1 MLHTDGNP
9 KGIRVDIY
17 PLLKRLVDQDGSDLY
32 LATGAPPSAKFS
44 GELTPLS
51 DTPFAHGEVE
61 AIARSVMNEEQC
73 EEFDRE
79 LEMNLAISPEG
90 IGRFRLNIFKQRN
103 EVSLVARNIQTEIP
117 RFDDLGLP
125 AILKDVITAKNG
137 LVLFVGGTGS
147 GKSTSLAALIDH
159 RNAFKGGHI
168 ITIEDPVEYVHP
180 HKKCIVNQREV
191 GVDTMSFHAALK
203 NTLRQAPDVILIGE
217 IRDRE
222 TMEHAVAFAETGHLA
237 ISTLH
242 ANNANQAIDRII
254 NFFPAESKAQLLH
267 DLGNNV
273 RAIVS
278 QRLVPTVDGKRC
290 AAIEILLGS
299 HTIKQMIMKNQ
310 LSDIKEA
317 MLKSENQGMKTFDSA
332 LYDLVQEGRITEEEA
347 LKNADSANNLR
358 LRLKLTAKSA
368 PEEDDAELML
378 RGEVPAA
385 SAGDVEE
392 GADAA
397 DADGEE
403 DVAEATPDADIHAMM
418 AARMGGGGTSAAA
431 NEPGADASGGDA
443 AARAAKAAEKLAAL
457 RAAKAAKSAG
467 AANGGNAAA
476 PTAASGDAGGLA
488 SAAAAFELSLE
499 PTEEPE
505 EAPEPGAEEDPMQMG
520 MGRVG

>member
-1 MLHTDGNP
+1 MHIND
-9 KGIRVDIY
+9 
-17 PLLKRLVDQDGSDLY
+17 LLKRLVDFDGSDLY

-44 GELTPLS
+44 GELTALS
-51 DTPFAHGEVE
+51 DTAFGHGEVE
-61 AIARSVMNEEQC
+61 AIARTIMNDEQC

-79 LEMNLAISPEG
+79 MEMNLAIALDG

-125 AILKDVITAKNG
+125 EILKDVITAKNG

-191 GVDTMSFHAALK
+191 GVDTNSFHAALK

-242 ANNANQAIDRII
+242 ANNANQALDRII
-254 NFFPAESKAQLLH
+254 NFFPEERKAQLLN
-267 DLGNNV
+267 DLGNNI

-278 QRLVPTVDGKRC
+278 QRLIPTVDGKRC

-299 HTIKQMIMKNQ
+299 HTIKQMIMKDQ
-310 LSDIKEA
+310 LTDIKEA
-317 MLKSENQGMKTFDSA
+317 MQKSENQGMKTFDSA
-332 LYDLVQEGRITEEEA
+332 LFELAKEGRITEGEA

-358 LRLKLTAKSA
+358 LRFKLSGPADNEDQTELLMRGQLPSQIAANKAAQETKTSKEEISEKGKPDTSDVKSSIHSA
-368 PEEDDAELML
+368 MAEQIANHMAANDAEN
-378 RGEVPAA
+378 
-385 SAGDVEE
+385 SN
-392 GADAA
+392 GANS
-397 DADGEE
+397 E
-403 DVAEATPDADIHAMM
+403 PL
-418 AARMGGGGTSAAA
+418 AAA
-431 NEPGADASGGDA
+431 
-443 AARAAKAAEKLAAL
+443 AK
-457 RAAKAAKSAG
+457 
-467 AANGGNAAA
+467 
-476 PTAASGDAGGLA
+476 
-488 SAAAAFELSLE
+488 AFELSLE
-499 PTEEPE
+499 IEPEPEPE
-505 EAPEPGAEEDPMQMG
+505 EPDDNQDDSPAQFG
-520 MGRVG
+520 MGRIGG